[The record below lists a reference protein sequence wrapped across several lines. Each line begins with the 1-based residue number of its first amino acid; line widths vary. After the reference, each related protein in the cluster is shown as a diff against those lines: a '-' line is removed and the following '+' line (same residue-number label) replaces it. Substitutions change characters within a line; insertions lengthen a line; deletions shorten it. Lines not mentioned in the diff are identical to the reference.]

1 MMKKQDELYH
11 LLARI
16 GGGEQE
22 ALGIFYDQTVG
33 RVFGLALKITA
44 SHELAEEVVS
54 DVYMQVWRSATQ
66 YSAERASPLA
76 WLMML
81 AYSRASDIMRHEASI
96 TRHQSPLEEI
106 DWVNA
111 DNLSDPLDTTLGL
124 EQDNALNKALKLLD
138 KQQKQMIILAFYRGM
153 SHQEIARYTGKPL
166 GSVKTLLRRAQS
178 ILRQALTHSGSG
190 EREQYG
196 QA

>member
-1 MMKKQDELYH
+1 MMQKQDELYH

-81 AYSRASDIMRHEASI
+81 AYSRASYIMRHEASI